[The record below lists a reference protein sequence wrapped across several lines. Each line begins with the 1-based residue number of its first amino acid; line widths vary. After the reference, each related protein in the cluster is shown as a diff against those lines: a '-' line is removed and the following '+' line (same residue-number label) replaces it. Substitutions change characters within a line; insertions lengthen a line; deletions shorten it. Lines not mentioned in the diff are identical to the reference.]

1 MRDYLFGTA
10 CSWLA
15 IGCVFGSACGSRA
28 SGDPAG
34 AGGAG
39 SGGIVGGQTGTGGA
53 TGSGG
58 ATGTGGVTGSGGAT
72 ASGGAPGTGGSTDR
86 CRAPGL
92 TWRSAA
98 KTNYTSYPDP
108 GSEECVKYSGCL
120 YEGLFSAC
128 ASKRPKEWVA
138 AHSIV
143 AVFPD
148 FRTFRLHDLCL
159 KSGDKTIVVTVL
171 DECADAD
178 CSGCCTQNKGSAA
191 QLIDVESFTDARWG
205 VPDGPIQWA
214 DLGPTTG
221 GGCQ

>member
-1 MRDYLFGTA
+1 
-10 CSWLA
+10 
-15 IGCVFGSACGSRA
+15 V
-28 SGDPAG
+28 
-34 AGGAG
+34 
-39 SGGIVGGQTGTGGA
+39 GTGGVA
-53 TGSGG
+53 STAG
-58 ATGTGGVTGSGGAT
+58 TIGTGGVTGGA
-72 ASGGAPGTGGSTDR
+72 SGTGGTGGTTDR
-86 CRAPGL
+86 CRAAGL

-128 ASKRPKEWVA
+128 PSKRTKDWVA
-138 AHSIV
+138 AHAIV

-148 FRTFRLHDLCL
+148 FKTLALHDLCL

-171 DECADAD
+171 DECADTD

-191 QLIDVESFTDARWG
+191 ELIDVESFTDARWG